1 MTVIN
6 SINNFLSTL
15 GWSII
20 QVVNRMGFIV
30 ILLGK
35 TFVKLHYIP
44 KRRNDILKQMYI
56 AGFKSLAV
64 CGIVAFFTGM
74 ILALQSGLQLIQ
86 FQQQHMV
93 GTLVINTMTKE
104 MGPFMTALIITASVG
119 AAMASEV
126 GTMKVT
132 EQVDALE
139 IMSISPVQY
148 LVMPRVVSLA
158 VMLPA
163 VTVFTTILGVIGGAI
178 IAKYQLSLTY
188 DTYFKMVYES
198 IWLKDIYV
206 GLFKSFVFGIC
217 IAGISCGNGLKA
229 ENGVL
234 GVGAAIRTSVVS
246 SFLMILISGYFITS
260 MFYGGAL

>member
-1 MTVIN
+1 MAGESKTNI
-6 SINNFLSTL
+6 FFSTF
-15 GWSII
+15 GASVI
-20 QVVNRMGFIV
+20 QVLNRMGFV
-30 ILLGK
+30 VMLLGSSLM
-35 TFVKLHYIP
+35 KLHYIP
-44 KRRNDILKQMYI
+44 RRRGDILKQMYI
-56 AGFKSLAV
+56 AGFKSLGV

-119 AAMASEV
+119 SAMASEV

-139 IMSISPVQY
+139 IMSINPVQY
-148 LVMPRVVSLA
+148 LVMPRVVALA
-158 VMLPA
+158 VMLPV
-163 VTVFTTILGVIGGAI
+163 VTVYTTVLGVMGGALI
-178 IAKYQLSLTY
+178 SNFQLSLSY
-188 DTYFKMVYES
+188 DIYFKMVYES

-206 GLFKSFVFGIC
+206 GLFKAFVFGIG

-234 GVGAAIRTSVVS
+234 GVGAAIRSSVVA
-246 SFLMILISGYFITS
+246 SFLMILICGYFITS
-260 MFYGGAL
+260 IFYGGTL